1 MYIRLTRTYGNI
13 WARTNGSSSR
23 GTKGSSNAEE
33 EESQLF
39 PSPGLLL
46 SDTTTN
52 TTTTT
57 RTSSKCDTPTTKSYH
72 IELNPMSPTP
82 QKKPSPTAAT
92 ITTIDTNDST
102 RIHTSRNRELRRF
115 LLLNGYPILYLLLWI
130 PGMANRAAELAHGK
144 SPTWLQA
151 LQATTQLVGLANV
164 LTYAL
169 TEKFV
174 ERLRKRFARRSGFAR
189 TT

>member
-1 MYIRLTRTYGNI
+1 VYIRLTRTYGNI

-144 SPTWLQA
+144 SPTYDA
-151 LQATTQLVGLANV
+151 VGWV
-164 LTYAL
+164 GECFDVCSYG
-169 TEKFV
+169 EVCREV
-174 ERLRKRFARRSGFAR
+174 EEAFRAEEWVCENDVMSLFFF
-189 TT
+189 

>member
-23 GTKGSSNAEE
+23 GTKGSSAEE

-46 SDTTTN
+46 SDTT

-72 IELNPMSPTP
+72 IELNPMSPMSLTP
-82 QKKPSPTAAT
+82 KKPSPTAAT